1 MSAVLSRLTAFRR
14 PKQAASAPV
23 AVPPL
28 VREIQAI
35 VGTEHVLWHSDELRS
50 YEYDGS
56 IDVGH
61 PEVVALVGSRDEAV
75 AVLKVAKRHGK
86 PIVARGAGTGL
97 SGGAVL
103 TKGGVALGFSRMRRI
118 LHVDIENQVAVCEPG
133 VVNLDL
139 SKAVAGYGL
148 YYAPDPSSQAA
159 CSIGGNVAENS
170 GGAHCLAYGVTTNHV
185 LGLEL
190 LLADGRIVHTG
201 IMSETLASGLDGQ
214 FSSRSVGAAPDAP
227 GYDLVGLTVGSE
239 GTFAIVTKIV
249 VRLMRVR
256 ENVRTLVAIYDSVD
270 EASRT
275 TSAIIGGGI
284 IPAALEMMDGLTIEA
299 LRRAGHQGLPE
310 NSQAVLLV
318 ELEGLSEGL
327 EELVTQVVDMCRAEG
342 AREVRTAQTADERD
356 RLWKA
361 RKGALGALGQIKPN
375 YYLQDG
381 VIPRTRLLE
390 VLRTVAEVAER
401 YDIPIANVFHA
412 GDGNLHPCL
421 VFDQRNPGETDRVVA
436 AGADI
441 LRKCVEVGGTL
452 SGEHGI
458 GLEKQAY
465 MSWVFSEEDFDAMHR
480 LKAAFDPE
488 ERLNPGKIFPTPAQV
503 VAATKM
509 WNEAEVSREENT
521 ISTPDL
527 AMEAAG

>member
-1 MSAVLSRLTAFRR
+1 MLGSLLRR
-14 PKQAASAPV
+14 PKRAPTPEL
-23 AVPPL
+23 PPL
-28 VREIQAI
+28 VRELQAI
-35 VGTEHVLWHSDELRS
+35 CGAEHILWHPEQLSS
-50 YEYDGS
+50 YASDGS

-61 PEVVALVGSRDEAV
+61 PEAVALVGSRDEVV
-75 AVLKVAKRHGK
+75 AVVKLAARHGK

-103 TKGGVALGFSRMRRI
+103 THGGIAIGFSRMRRI
-118 LHVDIENQVAVCEPG
+118 LEVDPENQRAVCEPG

-139 SKAVAGYGL
+139 SKAVAQHGL

-159 CSIGGNVAENS
+159 CSLGGNVAENS

-190 LLADGRIVHTG
+190 VMPDGRVIEV
-201 IMSETLASGLDGQ
+201 DG
-214 FSSRSVGAAPDAP
+214 SALDAP
-227 GYDLVGLTVGSE
+227 GYDLTGLVVGSE
-239 GTFAIVTKIV
+239 GTFAIVTKII
-249 VRLMRVR
+249 VRLMRSQ
-256 ENVRTLVAIYDSVD
+256 ETVRTLLAIYDTVD
-270 EASRT
+270 AASET
-275 TSAIIGGGI
+275 TSAIIAAGI

-310 NSQAVLLV
+310 NAQAVLIV
-318 ELEGLSEGL
+318 ELEGLRDGQEQLVSEVEGI
-327 EELVTQVVDMCRAEG
+327 CRAHG
-342 AREVRTAQTADERD
+342 AKEIRTAATQDERD
-356 RLWKA
+356 RIWKA

-390 VLRTVAEVAER
+390 VLRTVAEVSDR

-421 VFDQRNPGETDRVVA
+421 IFDQRTPGATDRVVQ

-441 LRKCVEVGGTL
+441 LRKCVQVGGTL
-452 SGEHGI
+452 SGEHGV

-465 MSWVFSEEDFDAMHR
+465 MSWVFTAADFDAMRR
-480 LKAAFDPE
+480 LKLAFDPN
-488 ERLNPGKIFPTPAQV
+488 ERLNPGKIFPSPAQIE
-503 VAATKM
+503 AATVM
-509 WNEAEVSREENT
+509 WDAV
-521 ISTPDL
+521 
-527 AMEAAG
+527 A